1 MIRAGNRPME
11 FAVSTPLNEL
21 PAFLS
26 TISMVVDDRAS
37 IIERLTQAERSHAR
51 PFPR

>member
-1 MIRAGNRPME
+1 MD

-37 IIERLTQAERSHAR
+37 IIERLTQVERKSPPNEDRGGRTADR
-51 PFPR
+51 S